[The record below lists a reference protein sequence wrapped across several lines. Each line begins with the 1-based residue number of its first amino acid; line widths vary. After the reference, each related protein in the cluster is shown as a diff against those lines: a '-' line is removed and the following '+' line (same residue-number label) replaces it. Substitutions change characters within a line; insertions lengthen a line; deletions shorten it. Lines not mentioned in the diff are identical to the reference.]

1 MTLSSRLLTAVMAW
15 GTYNVGCAAVS
26 PAVWVDSV
34 SALRLNCPPRTW
46 NLGAGP
52 PMAQDLCAVGGD
64 GASVDA
70 APAVDRA
77 LDVCASVMMP
87 AVSDMRASSVEVLVT
102 ANVGCVTVMPT
113 VRAEHANAV
122 ETWTAVSVLREGSA
136 MGMDT
141 ASATA
146 VNALPAIMVL
156 CVISAQVAR
165 RHARDTGTAQ
175 SVRPLGL
182 VLWQRIAAW
191 TVPVPT

>member
-1 MTLSSRLLTAVMAW
+1 MVIT
-15 GTYNVGCAAVS
+15 
-26 PAVWVDSV
+26 
-34 SALRLNCPPRTW
+34 
-46 NLGAGP
+46 
-52 PMAQDLCAVGGD
+52 
-64 GASVDA
+64 
-70 APAVDRA
+70 
-77 LDVCASVMMP
+77 LDVALP
-87 AVSDMRASSVEVLVT
+87 QVLVT

-165 RHARDTGTAQ
+165 RHARDTGEP
-175 SVRPLGL
+175 SGL
-182 VLWQRIAAW
+182 ALWEQGHRAH
-191 TVPVPT
+191 